1 MVMLLTQYI
10 DNACKYSN
18 FGTTITIR
26 VLSAGAEAIFSV
38 NSFGP
43 VIPMSDRERIFDR
56 YYRSSSY
63 ANRAPG
69 HGDRTFRGQAR
80 GANPRR
86 LCVGDKRR
94 AGRHNVFCSHSAD
107 SGEGDFVMMQPA
119 IRILVV
125 DDEPAIRRALRPP
138 LMELGFQV
146 AEASRG
152 EEALQALRGANY
164 DAVLLDINMPG
175 IGGIETLRR
184 IRAFA
189 PRLPVL
195 MLTVRDEEEDKV
207 EALDLGADDYVTKP
221 FSTRE
226 LIARIR
232 SAVRRVR
239 APARPEDA
247 PMEIG
252 EIRLEPVKRRVTK
265 RGAAV
270 KLTRKEFDIL
280 YCLMS
285 RAGRVVTYAKLLT
298 AVWGAEC
305 REEVEYLRTF
315 VRQLRKKIEDDPS
328 NPVYLLTDVYVGYRF
343 ADALMFQE
351 ESAAGGGSLEPPEQ
365 VTDGRIAAPRGSLAC
380 LSASLFVVVQQA
392 EDVVFLEALAAF
404 QEIEL
409 DGEAEPGN
417 HAAQLLHQ
425 LDRALHGAAGSEQI
439 VDQHNILS
447 GRDRV
452 HVISSVSVPY
462 SRS

>member
-1 MVMLLTQYI
+1 MT
-10 DNACKYSN
+10 
-18 FGTTITIR
+18 
-26 VLSAGAEAIFSV
+26 
-38 NSFGP
+38 
-43 VIPMSDRERIFDR
+43 
-56 YYRSSSY
+56 
-63 ANRAPG
+63 
-69 HGDRTFRGQAR
+69 
-80 GANPRR
+80 
-86 LCVGDKRR
+86 
-94 AGRHNVFCSHSAD
+94 
-107 SGEGDFVMMQPA
+107 MQQA

-125 DDEPAIRRALRPP
+125 DDESAIRRALRPP

-152 EEALQALRGANY
+152 EEALQALRSSGAF

-184 IRAFA
+184 IRSIA

-195 MLTVRDEEEDKV
+195 MLTVRDDEEDKV

-252 EIRLEPVKRRVTK
+252 EIHLDPVKRRVMK
-265 RGAAV
+265 RGEAV

-285 RAGRVVTYAKLLT
+285 RSGRVVTYAKLLT

-328 NPVYLLTDVYVGYRF
+328 HPVYLLTDVYVGYRF
-343 ADALMFQE
+343 ADAPMLQAE
-351 ESAAGGGSLEPPEQ
+351 TAADGGGLPPEE
-365 VTDGRIAAPRGSLAC
+365 VKEE
-380 LSASLFVVVQQA
+380 V
-392 EDVVFLEALAAF
+392 
-404 QEIEL
+404 
-409 DGEAEPGN
+409 
-417 HAAQLLHQ
+417 
-425 LDRALHGAAGSEQI
+425 
-439 VDQHNILS
+439 
-447 GRDRV
+447 
-452 HVISSVSVPY
+452 
-462 SRS
+462 